1 MNRQIHEII
10 KLLFNPM
17 FEQLAAS
24 FILLS
29 FFKATWSLRPRDSK
43 AFRASL
49 REGVELCEL
58 AVELKQTALL
68 QHTIIFNKSCS
79 LWLHIRAACCDKVF

>member
-24 FILLS
+24 CLS
-29 FFKATWSLRPRDSK
+29 RQ
-43 AFRASL
+43 ASL
-49 REGVELCEL
+49 NLFESPLGSRMESLLDHERIGGFYPTLSEIKQIKLLEQACEKASNGNELTCL
-58 AVELKQTALL
+58 
-68 QHTIIFNKSCS
+68 II
-79 LWLHIRAACCDKVF
+79 HDVF